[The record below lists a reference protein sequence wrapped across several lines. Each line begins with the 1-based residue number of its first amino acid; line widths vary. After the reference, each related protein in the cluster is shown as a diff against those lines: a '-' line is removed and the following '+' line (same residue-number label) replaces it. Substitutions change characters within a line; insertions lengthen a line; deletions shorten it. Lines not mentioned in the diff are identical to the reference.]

1 MNQIR
6 SRFRMAAVA
15 LATVVVAGGCA
26 GAQEVGD
33 TGNTGN
39 KVTVGLQPTA
49 TSFPIWLAQQ
59 KNYFTDNG
67 IDVEL
72 KYYPSGAAM
81 SEAGLTGAWDS
92 GNMGSPPALTSS
104 QKWDMVVPG
113 PNSEEGGIQILWGRA
128 SDYNG
133 KDPASVL
140 SGGDV
145 LVKVNSTQHYALL
158 GCMQKYGVA
167 DKTNPLP
174 VEANAVAGAFTG
186 GQGAGAMT
194 WPPFDTDFVDNP
206 DYVHVCDGKQAGKK
220 IYNMLAL
227 TPAFANNRT
236 EQAVAYVQ
244 SAYQAN
250 EFISEN
256 PGEAADLLIQ
266 YYEENGVTATKE
278 AAQRELT
285 DRTWPSAKD
294 ALALSEGE
302 LASDLTDLTDVF
314 VELGAF
320 DSEPDVSKAV
330 ETGRDILRQAAEKS
344 GE

>member
-1 MNQIR
+1 MKSMK
-6 SRFRMAAVA
+6 SRIHMTMAVA
-15 LATVVVAGGCA
+15 TSLVLATGCA
-26 GAQEVGD
+26 GAQEAGD

-39 KVTVGLQPTA
+39 KVAVGLQPTA
-49 TSFPIWLAQQ
+49 TSFPIWLAEE
-59 KNYFTDNG
+59 KGYFKENG
-67 IDVEL
+67 IEVEL

-81 SEAGLTGAWDS
+81 SEAGLTGAWDG

-104 QKWDMVVPG
+104 QKWEMVVPG
-113 PNSEEGGIQILWGRA
+113 PNSEEGAIQILWGRA
-128 SDYNG
+128 SDFAG
-133 KDPASVL
+133 KDPAAVL
-140 SGGDV
+140 ADGEV

-167 DKTNPLP
+167 GKTKPLP

-186 GQGAGAMT
+186 GQGLGAMT
-194 WPPFDTDFVDNP
+194 WPPFDAEFVDNP
-206 DYVHVCDGKQAGKK
+206 EYVHVCDGAQADNK

-236 EQAVAYVQ
+236 EQAVAYVK

-250 EFISEN
+250 EFITAN
-256 PGEAADLLIQ
+256 PDEGAELLVK

-285 DRTWPSAKD
+285 ERTWPSAAE

-302 LASDLTDLTDVF
+302 LPADLEDLANVF
-314 VELGAF
+314 VDLGAF
-320 DSEPDVSKAV
+320 DTKPDATKTVD
-330 ETGRDILRQAAEKS
+330 TGREILEKAAGDS
-344 GE
+344 AS